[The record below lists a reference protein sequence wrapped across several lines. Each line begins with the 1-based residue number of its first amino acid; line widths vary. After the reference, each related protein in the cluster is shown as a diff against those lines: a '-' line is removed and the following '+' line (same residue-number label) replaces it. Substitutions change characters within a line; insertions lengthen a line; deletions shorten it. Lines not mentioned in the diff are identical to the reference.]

1 MDGIIINKQ
10 TPNEGKKYNN
20 KNEEKNKNNKNKK
33 ENEKDLSIDYNYFH
47 YIEELIE
54 KINNIPFN
62 QKKEFDEIKINW
74 KDKIIEHYNQNLKK
88 IFKKEY
94 EELIKNEKFKDY
106 HSKFKYIE
114 ELINKNKLSV
124 KDALKELNH
133 IKNTIH

>member
-1 MDGIIINKQ
+1 MDSKIINKQ

-33 ENEKDLSIDYNYFH
+33 ENEKVLSIDYNYFH

-106 HSKFKYIE
+106 HSKLKHIE
-114 ELINKNKLSV
+114 ELINKNKFSV